1 VRSIARLLAK
11 HLGYRAAA
19 ETFQIEAFYL
29 AAQCKAPAFAN
40 KFFALRDY
48 FGANAII

>member
-1 VRSIARLLAK
+1 VRSIVRPRVT
-11 HLGYRAAA
+11 HPGYRAAA
-19 ETFQIEAFYL
+19 ETFQIDAFYI

>member
-1 VRSIARLLAK
+1 MCVASVVGWQAP
-11 HLGYRAAA
+11 GYRAAA
-19 ETFQIEAFYL
+19 ETFQIDAFYI